1 MEPLVFN
8 RNSWHFR
15 LANFGDTRVYGSTDI
30 CSYIRSVTIG
40 FCLVALVALIGI
52 AFVVWGILSVID
64 IYNTLMYG
72 VALTESAKAL
82 LLFLTATASL
92 IGFLLLIAGAFVLK
106 ERNPDNFVSAAYT
119 KFKTRTCRPVELVD
133 RE

>member
-15 LANFGDTRVYGSTDI
+15 LANFGDTRVYGYTDI
-30 CSYIRSVTIG
+30 CSYVRSVTIG
-40 FCLVALVALIGI
+40 LCLVLLVAFFSVGF
-52 AFVVWGILSVID
+52 AAWVILSAID

-72 VALTESAKAL
+72 IALTESAKAL
-82 LLFLTATASL
+82 LLFLTATVGL
-92 IGFLLLIAGAFVLK
+92 IGFMLLVAGAFVLK

-133 RE
+133 HE

>member
-8 RNSWHFR
+8 RNSWHFW
-15 LANFGDTRVYGSTDI
+15 LANFGDTRVYGRTDI

-40 FCLVALVALIGI
+40 LCLVTLI
-52 AFVVWGILSVID
+52 AFLGAGFAAWVILSAID

-72 VALTESAKAL
+72 VVLTESAKAL
-82 LLFLTATASL
+82 LLFLTSMIAL
-92 IGFLLLIAGAFVLK
+92 IGFILLMAGAFVLND
-106 ERNPDNFVSAAYT
+106 RNPNNFVSAAYT

-133 RE
+133 HE